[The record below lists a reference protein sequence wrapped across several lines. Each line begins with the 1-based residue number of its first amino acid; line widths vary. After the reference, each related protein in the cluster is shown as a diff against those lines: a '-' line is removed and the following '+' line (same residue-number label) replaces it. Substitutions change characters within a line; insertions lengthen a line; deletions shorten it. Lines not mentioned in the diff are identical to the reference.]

1 MEEMEIL
8 RMLAG
13 PLIGAVIGYCT
24 NYIAV
29 KMLFRPY
36 HPVKLCGRTLPFTPG
51 IIPKRQ
57 PDLAKAVGKAVGENL
72 FGEEEIK
79 KILQSDGVKSA
90 VIGGII
96 ESIER
101 AVDGATVKDT
111 LMKLASSEESYD
123 NKRSAIVDF
132 LSVRI
137 IEGVKSLDLN
147 DIITR
152 QGTAAIQQMG
162 GMLAMFVNESMI
174 ASLADPIVDKLVA
187 YLEGEGYHKIHD
199 MVDREMVSVED
210 WSMDKIIGD
219 DRIEKIRGAISG
231 LYDKMLGDKIAEI
244 LNAFDVQG
252 IVEEKIVSM
261 DVKELEALILSVMKH
276 ELGMI
281 VNLGALI
288 GFILGLVNLIV
299 L

>member
-1 MEEMEIL
+1 MEIL
-8 RMLAG
+8 RILAG

-36 HPVKLCGRTLPFTPG
+36 HPVKIFGKKLPFTPG

-57 PDLAKAVGKAVGENL
+57 PDLAKAVGKAVGDNL
-72 FGEEEIK
+72 FGENEIRG
-79 KILQSDGVKSA
+79 ILQSDGVKSA
-90 VIGGII
+90 VIDGIT

-111 LMKLASSEESYD
+111 LMKLTTEESYES
-123 NKRSAIVDF
+123 KREAIVEYA
-132 LSVRI
+132 SVRV
-137 IEGVKSLDLN
+137 IEGIKSLDIA

-152 QGTAAIQQMG
+152 QGTAAVQQMG

-174 ASLADPIVDKLVA
+174 SSLAEPIADKFA
-187 YLEGEGYHKIHD
+187 DYIEGEGYFKVYNA
-199 MVDREMVSVED
+199 VDCEIGNVEG
-210 WSMDKIIGD
+210 WNMDRIIGEH
-219 DRIEKIRGAISG
+219 RIEKIRKGISG

-244 LNAFDVQG
+244 INAFDVCG
-252 IVEEKIVSM
+252 IVEEKIKAM
-261 DVKELEALILSVMKH
+261 DVKELEELIMSVMKH

-288 GFILGLVNLIV
+288 GFILGLINLIV

>member
-1 MEEMEIL
+1 MEIL
-8 RMLAG
+8 RILAG

-36 HPVKLCGRTLPFTPG
+36 YPVKFFGHQLPFTPG

-57 PDLAKAVGKAVGENL
+57 PDLARAVGKAVGDNL

-90 VIGGII
+90 VIDGIT
-96 ESIER
+96 ESIEK
-101 AVDGATVKDT
+101 AVDGASVKDT
-111 LMKLASSEESYD
+111 LMKLASSEASYD
-123 NKRSAIVDF
+123 SKRDSLVDF
-132 LSVRI
+132 VSVRI
-137 IEGVKSLDLN
+137 IEGVKGMDLT

-162 GMLAMFVNESMI
+162 GMLAMFVNESMV
-174 ASLADPIVDKLVA
+174 ASLADPIVDKLVE
-187 YLEGEGYHKIHD
+187 YLEGEGYFKIHD
-199 MVDREMVSVED
+199 MVDREISGVED
-210 WSMDKIIGD
+210 WSMDHIIGEH
-219 DRIEKIRGAISG
+219 RLEKIRGAISD

-244 LNAFDVQG
+244 LKAFDVEG
-252 IVEEKIVSM
+252 IVEDKIVSM
-261 DVKELEALILSVMKH
+261 DVKELEVLILSVMKH

-288 GFILGLVNLIV
+288 GFILGLVNLI
-299 L
+299 LL